1 MIGAVLSELSVADT
15 FTLDYSPV
23 FYILYCF
30 FFFFFYY
37 GRMPDKKQ
45 LKGER
50 VGLGSQFEGIQSVH
64 CDVHSH
70 WKLTVVGICS

>member
-30 FFFFFYY
+30 FVTMVECLIRSNLKEKGLAWAHSLRGYTQSIVMTTAT
-37 GRMPDKKQ
+37 GR
-45 LKGER
+45 
-50 VGLGSQFEGIQSVH
+50 SQ
-64 CDVHSH
+64 
-70 WKLTVVGICS
+70 W